1 MTVLALPIIYL
12 LNLVSAYTTKA
23 CHEIPNQYMRAGM
36 PMNSTSS
43 LLDRSAG
50 ILLNSCVEK
59 PNSRF
64 THDLKKNVGP
74 RRYKNRSKVIA
85 RRGNKSTKNEKN
97 KNSDTKNME
106 PGKPRNINK
115 FTSEAKNSLGHKKF
129 RPPNSVISLV
139 LNLRAI
145 ASTSKKELVDNR
157 ACAISIQ
164 KLASSKLDWP
174 LTTQIVSQCI
184 STTVEYATNFFKS
197 IW

>member
-12 LNLVSAYTTKA
+12 LDLVSAYTTKA

-97 KNSDTKNME
+97 KNSDTRIWSPENPE
-106 PGKPRNINK
+106 IL
-115 FTSEAKNSLGHKKF
+115 TSSQAKRK
-129 RPPNSVISLV
+129 
-139 LNLRAI
+139 I
-145 ASTSKKELVDNR
+145 A
-157 ACAISIQ
+157 
-164 KLASSKLDWP
+164 
-174 LTTQIVSQCI
+174 
-184 STTVEYATNFFKS
+184 
-197 IW
+197 